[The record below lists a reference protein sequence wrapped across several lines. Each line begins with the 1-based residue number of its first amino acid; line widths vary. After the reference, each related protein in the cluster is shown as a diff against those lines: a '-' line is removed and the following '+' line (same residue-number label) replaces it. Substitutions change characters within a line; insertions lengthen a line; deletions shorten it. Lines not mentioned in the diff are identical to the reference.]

1 MAVTETSYTGNGST
15 TNYSFT
21 FPYLKSTDIE
31 VQLNASVT
39 TNWSLANAT
48 TIQFTAPSGGA
59 TSTQESGGAP
69 KSAVKIKILRKT
81 NIDSLAATFYPGSA
95 IKSEDLNDNSTQNI
109 YVSQEINDRYFANT
123 GGTMTGDLTI
133 GEDAS
138 IIFEGATDN
147 DYETTL
153 AVTDPT
159 ADRTIT
165 IPDISGTILI
175 EGKANSITSGM
186 IVDGAVATADIAA
199 DAIDGTRIADDAVNS
214 EHLAADSID
223 AEHYAPGSVDA
234 TALASGSV
242 IAAKI
247 GADAVDGTKIADD
260 SINSEHYVA
269 ASIDNEHLAD
279 DAVGADEL
287 AADAVVNASVAAG
300 AAIEF
305 TKLEN
310 LDSSK
315 ILVGNGSNKA
325 TEVALSGDITINNAG
340 VSAIGANTVEI
351 GMLDCEQT
359 TISDSDSHIPTSG
372 AVVDYVASQIAP
384 IGGFEVIADD
394 ESFPNTQP
402 GTGVVISISDAAGL
416 SINSSGVS
424 TNADTLDNT
433 TVTINGFPSELRG
446 GVGGNADPYV
456 LGAGTGLMV
465 KSTGSSQTYDYHQVM
480 IKESD
485 FVQLSDDINDFN
497 SRYRIGTRT
506 ANNHSSNDDGDLF
519 FDTGTNKMYVY
530 DGAYDSGGSWGEVT
544 SVGEFKV
551 LGIKDNGQAHD
562 GSGPTFNGSND
573 QYDLFEGT
581 SDASI
586 SQAAQLL
593 VVLNGVLQKPNDG
606 GWSGSNEGFHL
617 DGADGIRFCDPPP
630 SGSTLY
636 VTKCGSAVA
645 VNVPADGTVTEAK
658 MNISN
663 DGTNGQFLSK
673 QSGNTGGMTWAD
685 VPAGVGGANGVTFND
700 GVYANWGN
708 SSDLKIAYDGSSNI
722 GQIYISDVPLQI
734 LTGTG
739 RELQFWHDDS
749 GSDNAQFAHIKDT
762 DIWCKGHFVTGNQGE
777 LRLNDADSSKYV
789 GFKSPATVA
798 NNKIWTLPA
807 ADGSSGQAL
816 TTDGSAAL
824 SWSNVESTVANGAI
838 YINDDEITDDYTV
851 AAGKGAH
858 SVGPITLTGC
868 TVTVNG
874 RWVIS

>member
-1 MAVTETSYTGNGST
+1 MAVTETSHTGNGTKTSYT
-15 TNYSFT
+15 FT

-31 VQLNASVT
+31 VQLNATVT

-59 TSTQESGGAP
+59 TTTQESGGAP
-69 KSAVKIKILRKT
+69 KTGVKIKILRQT
-81 NIDSLAATFYPGSA
+81 NVDSLTATFYAGSS
-95 IKSEDLNDNSTQNI
+95 IKSEDLNDNYTQNL
-109 YVSQEINDRYFANT
+109 YKTQEIGNRSFQNT
-123 GGTMTGDLTI
+123 GGTMTGDLTM
-133 GEDAS
+133 GKDAS
-138 IIFEGATDN
+138 LVFEGATED
-147 DYETTL
+147 DYETTI

-165 IPDISGTILI
+165 LPNATGTVLL
-175 EGKANSITSGM
+175 EGKADSITSGM

-199 DAIDGTRIADDAVNS
+199 DAIDGTKIADDAVDS

-223 AEHYAPGSVDA
+223 AEHYAPGSVDS

-247 GADAVDGTKIADD
+247 AGDAIDGTKIADD
-260 SINSEHYVA
+260 SIDSEHYVA

-287 AADAVVNASVAAG
+287 ASDAVVNASVAAG

-351 GMLDCEQT
+351 GMIDCEQT
-359 TISDSDSHIPTSG
+359 TITDSDSHIPTSG
-372 AVVDYVASQIAP
+372 AVVDYVAGQISP
-384 IGGFEVIADD
+384 LGGFSVIADD
-394 ESFPNTQP
+394 ESFPNTQAAA
-402 GTGVVISISDAAGL
+402 GVVISISDAAGL

-446 GVGGNADPYV
+446 GVGSNADPYV

-465 KSTGSSQTYDYHQVM
+465 KSTGSGQIYDYHQVM

-506 ANNHSSNDDGDLF
+506 ANNSNTNDDGDLF

-544 SVGEFKV
+544 SVGEFKILSV
-551 LGIKDNGQAHD
+551 KDNGQAHD

-586 SQAAQLL
+586 TQAAQLL

-606 GWSGSNEGFHL
+606 TWSGSNEGFHL

-645 VNVPADGTVTEAK
+645 VNTPADNSVTAGKTDISIIAGDIIYGNGTDSWTRLAKGTAGQVLKMNSGATAPEWGTDAETPEGTAVKSTGESGGTKFLREDGDGTSSWQAVPAGTPTTTRGDIIYRGASADQRLAK
-658 MNISN
+658 GTSGQYLKIGAN
-663 DGTNGQFLSK
+663 DPE
-673 QSGNTGGMTWAD
+673 WAD
-685 VPAGVGGANGVTFND
+685 VVA
-700 GVYANWGN
+700 
-708 SSDLKIAYDGSSNI
+708 
-722 GQIYISDVPLQI
+722 
-734 LTGTG
+734 
-739 RELQFWHDDS
+739 
-749 GSDNAQFAHIKDT
+749 
-762 DIWCKGHFVTGNQGE
+762 
-777 LRLNDADSSKYV
+777 
-789 GFKSPATVA
+789 AT
-798 NNKIWTLPA
+798 
-807 ADGSSGQAL
+807 
-816 TTDGSAAL
+816 
-824 SWSNVESTVANGAI
+824 ANGAMWENNLTI
-838 YINDDEITDDYTV
+838 SDDYTI
-851 AAGKGAH
+851 ASTKGAH
-858 SVGPITLTGC
+858 SVGPLTLNA

>member
-1 MAVTETSYTGNGST
+1 MAVTETSHTGNGTKTSYT
-15 TNYSFT
+15 FT

-31 VQLNASVT
+31 VQLNATVT

-59 TSTQESGGAP
+59 TTTQESGGAP
-69 KSAVKIKILRKT
+69 KTGVKIKILRQT
-81 NIDSLAATFYPGSA
+81 NVDSLTATFYAGSS
-95 IKSEDLNDNSTQNI
+95 IKSEDLNDNYTQNL
-109 YVSQEINDRYFANT
+109 YKTQEIGNRSFQNT
-123 GGTMTGDLTI
+123 GGTMTGDLTM
-133 GEDAS
+133 GKDAS
-138 IIFEGATDN
+138 LVFEGATED
-147 DYETTL
+147 DYETTI

-165 IPDISGTILI
+165 LPNATGTVLL
-175 EGKANSITSGM
+175 EGKADSITSGM

-199 DAIDGTRIADDAVNS
+199 DAIDGTKIADDAVDS

-223 AEHYAPGSVDA
+223 AEHYAPGSVDS

-247 GADAVDGTKIADD
+247 AGDAIDGTKIADD

-287 AADAVVNASVAAG
+287 ASDAVVNASVAAG

-325 TEVALSGDITINNAG
+325 AEVALSGDVTINNAG

-351 GMLDCEQT
+351 GMIDCEQT
-359 TISDSDSHIPTSG
+359 TITDSDSHIPTSG
-372 AVVDYVASQIAP
+372 AVVDYVAGQISP
-384 IGGFEVIADD
+384 LGGFSVIADD
-394 ESFPNTQP
+394 ESFPNTQAAA
-402 GTGVVISISDAAGL
+402 GIVISISDAAGL

-446 GVGGNADPYV
+446 GVGSNADPYV

-465 KSTGSSQTYDYHQVM
+465 KSTGSGQIYDYHQVM

-506 ANNHSSNDDGDLF
+506 ANNSNTNDDGDLF

-544 SVGEFKV
+544 SVGEFKILSV
-551 LGIKDNGQAHD
+551 KDNGQAHD

-586 SQAAQLL
+586 TQAAQLL

-606 GWSGSNEGFHL
+606 TWSGSNEGFHL

-645 VNVPADGTVTEAK
+645 VNTPADNSVTAGKTDISIIAGDIIYGNGTDSWTRLAKGTAGQVLKMNSGATAPEWGTDAETPEGTAVKSTGESGGTKFLREDGDGTSSWQAVPAGTPTTTRGDIIYRGASADQRLAK
-658 MNISN
+658 GTSGQYLKIGAN
-663 DGTNGQFLSK
+663 DPE
-673 QSGNTGGMTWAD
+673 WAD
-685 VPAGVGGANGVTFND
+685 VVA
-700 GVYANWGN
+700 
-708 SSDLKIAYDGSSNI
+708 
-722 GQIYISDVPLQI
+722 
-734 LTGTG
+734 
-739 RELQFWHDDS
+739 
-749 GSDNAQFAHIKDT
+749 
-762 DIWCKGHFVTGNQGE
+762 
-777 LRLNDADSSKYV
+777 
-789 GFKSPATVA
+789 AT
-798 NNKIWTLPA
+798 
-807 ADGSSGQAL
+807 
-816 TTDGSAAL
+816 
-824 SWSNVESTVANGAI
+824 ANGAMWENNLTI
-838 YINDDEITDDYTV
+838 SDDYTI
-851 AAGKGAH
+851 ASTKGAH
-858 SVGPITLTGC
+858 SVGPLTLNA

>member
-359 TISDSDSHIPTSG
+359 TISDSDSHVPTSG
-372 AVVDYVASQIAP
+372 AVVDYVAAQISP
-384 IGGFEVIADD
+384 LGGFSVIADD
-394 ESFPNTQP
+394 ESFPNTQAAA
-402 GTGVVISISDAAGL
+402 GVVISISDAAGI

>member
-31 VQLNASVT
+31 VQLDASVT

-165 IPDISGTILI
+165 IPDVSGTVLI

-223 AEHYAPGSVDA
+223 AEHYAPGSVDS

-247 GADAVDGTKIADD
+247 AGDAIDGTKIADD

-287 AADAVVNASVAAG
+287 ASDAVVNASVAAG

-325 TEVALSGDITINNAG
+325 AEVALSGDVTINNAG

-351 GMLDCEQT
+351 GMIDCEQT

-372 AVVDYVASQIAP
+372 AVVDYVAGQISP
-384 IGGFEVIADD
+384 LGGFSVIADD
-394 ESFPNTQP
+394 ESFPNTQAAA
-402 GTGVVISISDAAGL
+402 GIVISISDAAGI

-465 KSTGSSQTYDYHQVM
+465 KSTGSGQIYDYHQVM

-506 ANNHSSNDDGDLF
+506 ANNSNTNDDGDLF

-551 LGIKDNGQAHD
+551 LGVKNNGEAHD
-562 GSGPTFNGSND
+562 GTLSFGSAT

-586 SQAAQLL
+586 TQAAQLI
-593 VVLNGVLQKPNDG
+593 VVLNGVVQKPNDG
-606 GWSGSNEGFHL
+606 SYDNSQEGFYL
-617 DGADGIRFCDPPP
+617 DGSDGIQFCTAPP
-630 SGSTLY
+630 SGSTLF

-645 VNVPADGTVTEAK
+645 VNTPADNSVTAAKTDISIIAGDIIYGNGTDSWTRLAKGTAGQVLKMNSGATAPEWGTDAETPEGTAVKSTGESGGTKFLREDGDGTSSWQAVPAGTPTTTRGDIIYRGASADQRLAK
-658 MNISN
+658 GTSGQYLKIGAN
-663 DGTNGQFLSK
+663 DPE
-673 QSGNTGGMTWAD
+673 WAD
-685 VPAGVGGANGVTFND
+685 VVA
-700 GVYANWGN
+700 
-708 SSDLKIAYDGSSNI
+708 
-722 GQIYISDVPLQI
+722 
-734 LTGTG
+734 
-739 RELQFWHDDS
+739 
-749 GSDNAQFAHIKDT
+749 
-762 DIWCKGHFVTGNQGE
+762 
-777 LRLNDADSSKYV
+777 
-789 GFKSPATVA
+789 AT
-798 NNKIWTLPA
+798 
-807 ADGSSGQAL
+807 
-816 TTDGSAAL
+816 
-824 SWSNVESTVANGAI
+824 ANGAMWENNLTI
-838 YINDDEITDDYTV
+838 SDDYTI
-851 AAGKGAH
+851 ASTKGAH
-858 SVGPITLTGC
+858 SVGPLTLNA

>member
-1 MAVTETSYTGNGST
+1 MATTFVDYTGDGNNNKAFSFPSYQESDVKVEIDNVLKTTST
-15 TNYSFT
+15 HYNITNYSTTGGGTVVFT
-21 FPYLKSTDIE
+21 SGNIPASGTAIRIYRNTD
-31 VQLNASVT
+31 V
-39 TNWSLANAT
+39 AT
-48 TIQFTAPSGGA
+48 AGG
-59 TSTQESGGAP
+59 EYDP
-69 KSAVKIKILRKT
+69 K
-81 NIDSLAATFYPGSA
+81 ATFAAGSSVKA
-95 IKSEDLNDNSTQNI
+95 GDLNNNQKQALYGIEENKDQ
-109 YVSQEINDRYFANT
+109 
-123 GGTMTGDLTI
+123 
-133 GEDAS
+133 
-138 IIFEGATDN
+138 
-147 DYETTL
+147 
-153 AVTDPT
+153 
-159 ADRTIT
+159 TIT
-165 IPDISGTILI
+165 TDRI
-175 EGKANSITSGM
+175 K
-186 IVDGAVATADIAA
+186 DGAVT
-199 DAIDGTRIADDAVNS
+199 G
-214 EHLAADSID
+214 
-223 AEHYAPGSVDA
+223 
-234 TALASGSV
+234 
-242 IAAKI
+242 AKI
-247 GADAVDGTKIADD
+247 FADAVDGTKIADD

-287 AADAVVNASVAAG
+287 ASDAVVNASVAAG

-325 TEVALSGDITINNAG
+325 AEVALSGDVTINNAG

-359 TISDSDSHIPTSG
+359 TISDSDSHVPTSG
-372 AVVDYVASQIAP
+372 AVVDYVAGQISP
-384 IGGFEVIADD
+384 LGGFSVIADD
-394 ESFPNTQP
+394 ESFPNTQAAA
-402 GTGVVISISDAAGL
+402 GVVISISDAAGL

-446 GVGGNADPYV
+446 GVGSNADPYV

-465 KSTGSSQTYDYHQVM
+465 KSTGSGQIYDYHQVM

-506 ANNHSSNDDGDLF
+506 ANNSNTNDDGDLF

-544 SVGEFKV
+544 SVGEFKILSV
-551 LGIKDNGQAHD
+551 KDNGQAHD

-586 SQAAQLL
+586 TQAAQLL

-606 GWSGSNEGFHL
+606 TWSGSNEGFHL

-645 VNVPADGTVTEAK
+645 VNTPADNSVTAGKTDISIIAGDIIYGNGTDSWTRLAKGTAGQVLKMNSGATAPEWGTDAETPEGTAVKSTGESGGTKFLREDGDGTSSWQAVPAGTPTTTRGDIIYRGASADQRLAK
-658 MNISN
+658 GTSGQYLKIGAN
-663 DGTNGQFLSK
+663 DPE
-673 QSGNTGGMTWAD
+673 WAD
-685 VPAGVGGANGVTFND
+685 VVA
-700 GVYANWGN
+700 
-708 SSDLKIAYDGSSNI
+708 
-722 GQIYISDVPLQI
+722 
-734 LTGTG
+734 
-739 RELQFWHDDS
+739 
-749 GSDNAQFAHIKDT
+749 
-762 DIWCKGHFVTGNQGE
+762 
-777 LRLNDADSSKYV
+777 
-789 GFKSPATVA
+789 AT
-798 NNKIWTLPA
+798 
-807 ADGSSGQAL
+807 
-816 TTDGSAAL
+816 
-824 SWSNVESTVANGAI
+824 ANGAMWENNLTI
-838 YINDDEITDDYTV
+838 SDDYTI
-851 AAGKGAH
+851 ASTKGAH
-858 SVGPITLTGC
+858 SVGPLTLNA